1 MITLYYIGGPWD
13 LTKRALPAEPVRV
26 IVVRENDEP
35 VYQVQETDQ
44 SNRGLK
50 YRDHH
55 YLTRQIARETFIAV
69 HESIQT

>member
-13 LTKRALPAEPVRV
+13 LTKRVLPAEPARV
-26 IVVRENDEP
+26 ITVRAS
-35 VYQVQETDQ
+35 QEYPEFLAT
-44 SNRGLK
+44 NPEGLAEIHFK
-50 YRDHH
+50 DHH

>member
-13 LTKRALPAEPVRV
+13 LTKRTLSAEPVRV
-26 IVVRENDEP
+26 ITVRENDEP
-35 VYQVQETDQ
+35 VYQCQDSDI
-44 SNRGLK
+44 SNRAVK

-69 HESIQT
+69 HESIQP